1 MTGKTIDEEVV
12 GDRAELTCA
21 INADLVASFVTIS
34 VTFGWAGSPQPI
46 STRRGAWSAARP
58 TAWMSGKFS
67 VRSSAPTMVRKL
79 APCRVDDE
87 STVGKGREEGG
98 ADE

>member
-34 VTFGWAGSPQPI
+34 VTA
-46 STRRGAWSAARP
+46 TRFIATPSSQHRRR
-58 TAWMSGKFS
+58 S
-67 VRSSAPTMVRKL
+67 VSRSLPAS
-79 APCRVDDE
+79 
-87 STVGKGREEGG
+87 
-98 ADE
+98 

>member
-34 VTFGWAGSPQPI
+34 VTATRFIATLSSRHRPHSASPSLPV
-46 STRRGAWSAARP
+46 S
-58 TAWMSGKFS
+58 
-67 VRSSAPTMVRKL
+67 
-79 APCRVDDE
+79 
-87 STVGKGREEGG
+87 
-98 ADE
+98 